1 MAWESTVEEAQFI
14 RWRTRVK
21 HWRAKNN
28 YTVSVAP
35 HPPNLTYV
43 ELRREIARL
52 RGEVAMSLGD
62 IKRALETQTP
72 PRSPQAKPQNSPG
85 QVIETATDKVLSDI
99 SMIMGGRAINDVEK
113 FEAVE
118 KFAEAAAEESD
129 HHSNTQTNFSLPEES
144 W

>member
-1 MAWESTVEEAQFI
+1 
-14 RWRTRVK
+14 
-21 HWRAKNN
+21 
-28 YTVSVAP
+28 
-35 HPPNLTYV
+35 
-43 ELRREIARL
+43 
-52 RGEVAMSLGD
+52 MSLGD

-113 FEAVE
+113 F
-118 KFAEAAAEESD
+118 AEAAAEESD

>member
-1 MAWESTVEEAQFI
+1 
-14 RWRTRVK
+14 
-21 HWRAKNN
+21 
-28 YTVSVAP
+28 
-35 HPPNLTYV
+35 
-43 ELRREIARL
+43 
-52 RGEVAMSLGD
+52 MSLGD
-62 IKRALETQTP
+62 IKRAIETQTP

-113 FEAVE
+113 VEAVE
-118 KFAEAAAEESD
+118 LSVEATVDPAAAEQSD